1 MSSQNIVGLKC
12 PGCGGSG
19 ISFDPESGKM
29 YCPTCSGDFELKK
42 FIQLSREK
50 TKDEKVSWDKLKG
63 PEIDRSDLH
72 IYGCKSCGAEIIAQG
87 DQATASCPYCGS
99 NFVLTDKFEGVS
111 MPEGI
116 IPFKMTKKYAEQT
129 MRRYVTEKAGI
140 PQNMFKKEWL
150 DNMQG
155 VYMPCWLFDCDV
167 TGIGVFTQTEYT
179 ERGFSFGGSNAMPG
193 QIREEK
199 ETTLTRIATMHID
212 NIPARAETRLRE
224 ETVLELYP
232 YNFDEMVDFNP
243 ALLTGYKVGL
253 YNISPEDEKERIE
266 KAVAGPVR
274 KQLRSCIQS
283 DGNIKTI
290 ADFPQIN
297 AGRYG
302 YCLLPLWM
310 CRFTWKGNVFKFCMN
325 GQTGE
330 SMIEFSQ
337 YVIEEMKA
345 KERGKQLLALGIGVA
360 ALIIF
365 NVLFFSALG
374 DRSASL
380 SYSAIYD
387 LRGLAMVINAILGFP
402 LLFLAVKWSPGF
414 RKYLI
419 GRNNINAGNVS
430 HGCDVIS
437 LLKQHEDDSRN
448 IGTSGTIRDFNL
460 VISKDEPYG
469 TRTYE
474 LSYDSKKPVWTLTK
488 FTEAKKNK

>member
-1 MSSQNIVGLKC
+1 MASQNITGLKC

-29 YCPTCSGDFELKK
+29 YCPTCSGDFELKE
-42 FIQLSREK
+42 FIKLSREK
-50 TKDEKVSWDKLKG
+50 NKDEKVSWDKLKG
-63 PEIDRSDLH
+63 PDIDRSDLH
-72 IYGCKSCGAEIIAQG
+72 IYSCNSCGAEIIAQG
-87 DQATASCPYCGS
+87 DQATAKCPYCGS

-116 IPFKMTKKYAEQT
+116 IPFKMTKQYAEQT
-129 MRRYVTEKAGI
+129 MRRYVSEKAGI

-150 DNMQG
+150 DQMQG

-167 TGIGVFTQTEYT
+167 TGIGVFTQTEHV
-179 ERGFSFGGSNAMPG
+179 EKGFVLGVSHSSTS

-253 YNISPEDEKERIE
+253 YNVSPEDEKERIE
-266 KAVAGPVR
+266 KAVEGPVK
-274 KQLRSCIQS
+274 KQLRSCITNS
-283 DGNIKTI
+283 GRIKAI

-297 AGRYG
+297 SGRYG
-302 YCLLPLWM
+302 YCLLPVWM
-310 CRFTWKGNVFKFCMN
+310 CRFTWEGHVFKFCMN

-330 SMIEFSQ
+330 SMIEFSP

-345 KERGKQLLALGIGVA
+345 KERGKRMLTLGIGVA
-360 ALIIF
+360 ALVIF
-365 NVLFFSALG
+365 NILFFTSLNNRVA
-374 DRSASL
+374 DL
-380 SYSAIYD
+380 SYSTIMDMHAIAMAVNA
-387 LRGLAMVINAILGFP
+387 LLGLP
-402 LLFLAVKWSPGF
+402 LLILAIIWFPGF
-414 RKYLI
+414 RKFLVASS
-419 GRNNINAGNVS
+419 GRTSPSAALGF
-430 HGCDVIS
+430 DVNS
-437 LLKQHEDDSRN
+437 LLKLHEEDSRN
-448 IGTSGTIRDFNL
+448 IGTSGYVKDFEL
-460 VISKDEPYG
+460 VVSKDEPYG

-474 LSYDSKKPVWTLTK
+474 LTYDNNKPVWTLVR
-488 FTEAKKNK
+488 FTEAKK